1 MYKTANHENLPT
13 KTMAYRLLE
22 ENWMKLRGEPQP
34 MSDKNIFNWPRD
46 WVSKSRAENKSSSGR
61 DQRRRVRFPKQNMAY
76 GSARLITLLST
87 LLMLSGCAGLSVH
100 GTVGGQTIKTR
111 VDSEV
116 ARYYVESYLAG
127 ERSDAV
133 LDERID
139 RVYQSTNTNLPDRD
153 ELKHLSDEFSV
164 DFAALYFA
172 DQIARV
178 PANQRF
184 RRDFEQAY
192 DYARKA
198 VPEDSV
204 RLPSRYEVLIV
215 PLYLYK
221 RIWAVGADLSGPRA
235 ALEKVG
241 LTTHFV
247 ETDDDGA
254 VEANADL
261 VADAIRA
268 RAQSGRRL
276 LILSASKSGPEV
288 ALALTK
294 LAPSETRHVA
304 AWINAVGSLQGT
316 PLADELRFPEIKLI
330 TGRIDVA
337 GRESLTTARSRQR
350 FDSFD
355 IPENVLVVNY
365 FGIPVIGSISFM
377 LRRGFFPLRKYGPN
391 DGVLLLADMIFPGGV
406 TLPELNEDHLMRGK
420 PVAIATVALAITVI
434 RWLEAP
440 DGEFVRVRRSDH

>member
-1 MYKTANHENLPT
+1 MSYKIIYNPARVVIVRPRTESKCLIREVDSFKNVLRAVFPSYDHSAIYASLKLVP
-13 KTMAYRLLE
+13 LL
-22 ENWMKLRGEPQP
+22 
-34 MSDKNIFNWPRD
+34 F
-46 WVSKSRAENKSSSGR
+46 V
-61 DQRRRVRFPKQNMAY
+61 V
-76 GSARLITLLST
+76 
-87 LLMLSGCAGLSVH
+87 LMLSACAGLSVQ
-100 GTVGGQTIKTR
+100 GTVGGQAITTR

-116 ARYYVESYLAG
+116 ARYFVGSYLAG
-127 ERSDAV
+127 ARSDPV
-133 LDERID
+133 LDERIN
-139 RVYQSTNTNLPDRD
+139 RVYQNSNGNLPDRN
-153 ELKHLSDEFSV
+153 ELKQLSDEFSV
-164 DFAALYFA
+164 DFAALYLA

-178 PANQRF
+178 PVNRRF
-184 RRDFEQAY
+184 RSDFERAY

-198 VPEDSV
+198 FPEGSV
-204 RLPSRYEVLIV
+204 KLPANYEVLVV

-247 ETDDDGA
+247 ETEDDGA

-316 PLADELRFPEIKLI
+316 PLADELSFPEIKLI

-350 FDSFD
+350 FDSFR

-377 LRRGFFPLRKYGPN
+377 LRRGYFPLRKYGPN
-391 DGVLLLADMIFPGGV
+391 DGVLLLADMIIPGGV
-406 TLPELNEDHLMRGK
+406 TLTELDEDHLMRGR
-420 PVAIATVALAITVI
+420 PVDITTVALAMTVI
-434 RWLEAP
+434 RWLENP
-440 DGEFVRVRRSDH
+440 DLELVRRPHSGNYVSGSPARSEQRTE

>member
-1 MYKTANHENLPT
+1 MFC
-13 KTMAYRLLE
+13 
-22 ENWMKLRGEPQP
+22 
-34 MSDKNIFNWPRD
+34 KNIFNWARTQI
-46 WVSKSRAENKSSSGR
+46 EYSGR
-61 DQRRRVRFPKQNMAY
+61 DRLRPFP
-76 GSARLITLLST
+76 SAKLS
-87 LLMLSGCAGLSVH
+87 LSYDSVKLMIVLCGFLMLSACAGLSVH

-116 ARYYVESYLAG
+116 ARYYVGSYLAG

-139 RVYQSTNTNLPDRD
+139 RVYQSANGNLPDRD

-172 DQIARV
+172 DQIARM
-178 PANQRF
+178 PASQRF

-192 DYARKA
+192 DYARQA
-198 VPEDSV
+198 FPEGRVS
-204 RLPSRYEVLIV
+204 LPADYEVLVV

-221 RIWAVGADLSGPRA
+221 RRFAVGADLSGPRK

-254 VEANADL
+254 VEANADV

-276 LILSASKSGPEV
+276 IILSASKSGPEV

-294 LAPSETRHVA
+294 LAPYEIPHVA
-304 AWINAVGSLQGT
+304 AWINVVGSLQGT
-316 PLADELRFPEIKLI
+316 PLADQLLFPEIRII
-330 TGRIDVA
+330 TGAIDPA

-350 FDSFD
+350 FDSFRV
-355 IPENVLVVNY
+355 PEHVLVVNY
-365 FGIPVIGSISFM
+365 FGVPVTGSISWM
-377 LRRGFFPLRKYGPN
+377 LRRGFFPLRKHGPN
-391 DGVLLLADMIFPGGV
+391 DGVLLLADMVFPGGV
-406 TLPELNEDHLMRGK
+406 TLTELNEDHLMRGK
-420 PVAIATVALAITVI
+420 PVDIATVALAITVI
-434 RWLEAP
+434 RWLENP
-440 DGEFVRVRRSDH
+440 DFEMVQVP

>member
-1 MYKTANHENLPT
+1 MSYKIIYNPGRVVIVRARTESKYLKREVDSFKNV
-13 KTMAYRLLE
+13 
-22 ENWMKLRGEPQP
+22 LR
-34 MSDKNIFNWPRD
+34 S
-46 WVSKSRAENKSSSGR
+46 V
-61 DQRRRVRFPKQNMAY
+61 FPSYNRNAIY
-76 GSARLITLLST
+76 GSLKLVPLLFVV
-87 LLMLSGCAGLSVH
+87 LMLSACAGLSVQ
-100 GTVGGQTIKTR
+100 GVVGGQTISTR

-116 ARYYVESYLAG
+116 ARYYVGNYLAG
-127 ERSDAV
+127 ERSDPV

-139 RVYQSTNTNLPDRD
+139 RVYQSANGYLPNRD

-172 DQIARV
+172 DQIARIPV
-178 PANQRF
+178 NRRF

-192 DYARKA
+192 EYARKA
-198 VPEDSV
+198 FPEGRV
-204 RLPSRYEVLIV
+204 KLPANYEVLVV

-235 ALEKVG
+235 ALEKAG

-254 VEANADL
+254 VETNADL

-268 RAQSGRRL
+268 RARSGRRL
-276 LILSASKSGPEV
+276 VILSASKSGPEV

-294 LAPSETRHVA
+294 LAPSEARHVA

-316 PLADELRFPEIKLI
+316 PLADELSFPEIKLI
-330 TGRIDVA
+330 TGRIDAA

-350 FDSFD
+350 FDSFR

-377 LRRGFFPLRKYGPN
+377 LRRGFFPLQKYGPN
-391 DGVLLLADMIFPGGV
+391 DGVLLLPDMIFPGGV
-406 TLPELNEDHLMRGK
+406 TLTELDEDHLMRGR
-420 PVAIATVALAITVI
+420 PVDIATVALAITVI
-434 RWLEAP
+434 RWLENP
-440 DGEFVRVRRSDH
+440 DLELVRGLHSGNYVSGSPARSEQGIE